1 MGQNKSGSFIPAPAL
16 AAALLTAPS
25 STPLLCA
32 VPGQEPAAAAAC
44 TRAETDVV
52 RTDTDTAVVSTAGTA
67 VVVRIA
73 DTAAMVPAG
82 RTAGAERRRPVV
94 GTVAAAL

>member
-1 MGQNKSGSFIPAPAL
+1 M
-16 AAALLTAPS
+16 
-25 STPLLCA
+25 
-32 VPGQEPAAAAAC
+32 PGQGPAAAAAR

-73 DTAAMVPAG
+73 DTAAVVL
-82 RTAGAERRRPVV
+82 RTAGPERKRPAV

>member
-1 MGQNKSGSFIPAPAL
+1 M
-16 AAALLTAPS
+16 
-25 STPLLCA
+25 
-32 VPGQEPAAAAAC
+32 PGQGPAAAAAR
-44 TRAETDVV
+44 TRAETDVA

-73 DTAAMVPAG
+73 DTAAVVL
-82 RTAGAERRRPVV
+82 RIERKRPVV